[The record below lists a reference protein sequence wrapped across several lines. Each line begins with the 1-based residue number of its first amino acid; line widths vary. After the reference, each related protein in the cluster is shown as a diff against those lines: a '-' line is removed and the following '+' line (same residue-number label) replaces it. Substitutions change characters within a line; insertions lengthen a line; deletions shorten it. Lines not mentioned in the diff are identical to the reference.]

1 MTGTDDTRAA
11 LSYTSYLALDEVLAA
26 QRPRSDEHDEL
37 LFIVI
42 HQVYELW
49 FKQILHEA
57 AFLQENLEAGNTAH
71 SIRTL
76 RRILTVL
83 KVVVAQIDVLE
94 TMTPSQFTSFR
105 ARLDASSGFQSGQFR
120 ELEAVLGRRDERVFA
135 HYPDGGEQR
144 TRIADAMRRPSV
156 FDSFLTYLS
165 GKGYPVATDR
175 DVTRPLEPSPELQEV
190 LLKVYHDDGGP
201 SVLAEALVDLDEG
214 LQEWRY
220 RHVKMV
226 ERTIGDKTGTGGSS
240 GATYLRTTLFN
251 PMFPDLW
258 AVRSRL

>member
-1 MTGTDDTRAA
+1 MTGTDDPQAA

-57 AFLQENLEAGNTAH
+57 AFLQEHLAAGSTAH
-71 SIRTL
+71 SMRTL

-94 TMTPSQFTSFR
+94 TMTPSQFTGFR
-105 ARLDASSGFQSGQFR
+105 ARLDASSGFQSAQFR

-135 HYPDGGEQR
+135 HYPAGGEQR
-144 TRIADAMRRPSV
+144 ARISAAMRRPSV
-156 FDSFLTYLS
+156 FDSFLTYLA
-165 GKGYPVATDR
+165 GHGYPVRTDR
-175 DVTRPLEPSPELQEV
+175 DVTAPLQPSAELQEV
-190 LLKVYHDDGGP
+190 LLKVYQDDGGP
-201 SVLAEALVDLDEG
+201 STVAECLVDLDEG
-214 LQEWRY
+214 MQEWRY

-240 GATYLRTTLFN
+240 GANYLRATLFR